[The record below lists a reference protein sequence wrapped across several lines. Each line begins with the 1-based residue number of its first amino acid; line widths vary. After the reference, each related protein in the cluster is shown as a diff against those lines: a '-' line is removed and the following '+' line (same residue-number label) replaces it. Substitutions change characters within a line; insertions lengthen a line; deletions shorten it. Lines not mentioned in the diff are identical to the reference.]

1 LAQKFPDLDSLQAA
15 TDENLQTVE
24 GIGLIVAKHLITF
37 FQQEHNQKVIA
48 KLLQAGIHWPAV
60 MPVKEIAASPV
71 RGKTF
76 VLTGTLSRPREQ
88 VKAILEAA
96 GAKVAGSISARTDY
110 LVAGVEAGS
119 KLLKAQALGVNVLDE
134 AALERLLAGE

>member
-1 LAQKFPDLDSLQAA
+1 
-15 TDENLQTVE
+15 
-24 GIGLIVAKHLITF
+24 
-37 FQQEHNQKVIA
+37 
-48 KLLQAGIHWPAV
+48 

>member
-1 LAQKFPDLDSLQAA
+1 
-15 TDENLQTVE
+15 
-24 GIGLIVAKHLITF
+24 
-37 FQQEHNQKVIA
+37 
-48 KLLQAGIHWPAV
+48 

-71 RGKTF
+71 CGKTF

-119 KLLKAQALGVNVLDE
+119 KLLKAQALGVNILDE